1 MEVISEY
8 ENNDI
13 NNQNNQYLN
22 LKEYPF
28 QLITK
33 EQDKRELNYINNKD
47 KYDSDDNKNKE
58 NLRLDEKKKSTIINK
73 ENIRSDEEKKT
84 TLKSKDNIRLE
95 EERKNTTKK
104 NTIINNIMSPKQSQS
119 QQKSKNK
126 NHKNTNLDNLSPEI
140 YMRKK
145 MDYTEQNINPL
156 DIKIKRIEQ
165 ELQKQSEYDYKMTM
179 EQIKT
184 KLDNIKKN
192 KEQQKHIKN
201 EEEKLKEKL
210 KSMEEYR
217 ENIIKE
223 RAKKVLKKQNRE
235 NKAIKKNRTLNKSND
250 EINTQ
255 NSSNNNSNNNSINKY
270 CQTLETEDQRKLPII
285 NSVRDKYKIIQEKK
299 ELNEKEF
306 IQITEDNIK
315 SLEMEHKENLLYHN
329 KILSGKIRDHSKKYY
344 QRNEQ
349 YSKFR
354 IEKQLEKNEKFLQK
368 DIARSYNIK
377 LNILRDR
384 SEKSGRLKE
393 RIKKNLENFNEKKE
407 LLEQKEKKKIK
418 EYLKKMNKYKNSSKN
433 IISNKENRQKYS
445 NKQKANIKSAEK
457 EFERKYNDYLMRQ
470 QDLLNIVYDIQ
481 QVDYYKRKNIYQ
493 NILQKQSENEEKYQ
507 SFSQFLENIQ
517 KNNIMNKPDDVKLK
531 LYNKKVKEE
540 LEEKMRREE
549 ELNK

>member
-1 MEVISEY
+1 M
-8 ENNDI
+8 
-13 NNQNNQYLN
+13 
-22 LKEYPF
+22 
-28 QLITK
+28 
-33 EQDKRELNYINNKD
+33 
-47 KYDSDDNKNKE
+47 
-58 NLRLDEKKKSTIINK
+58 
-73 ENIRSDEEKKT
+73 
-84 TLKSKDNIRLE
+84 
-95 EERKNTTKK
+95 
-104 NTIINNIMSPKQSQS
+104 
-119 QQKSKNK
+119 
-126 NHKNTNLDNLSPEI
+126 
-140 YMRKK
+140 
-145 MDYTEQNINPL
+145 
-156 DIKIKRIEQ
+156 EQ

-192 KEQQKHIKN
+192 KQQQKHIKD

-210 KSMEEYR
+210 KAMEEYR
-217 ENIIKE
+217 EKIIKE
-223 RAKKVLKKQNRE
+223 RARKVLKKQNRV
-235 NKAIKKNRTLNKSND
+235 NKALKKNRTLNKSND
-250 EINTQ
+250 EINSQ
-255 NSSNNNSNNNSINKY
+255 NSNYNSNNNSIRKY
-270 CQTLETEDQRKLPII
+270 CQTLETDDQGKLPLI
-285 NSVRDKYKIIQEKK
+285 NSVQDRYRIIKEKK
-299 ELNEKEF
+299 DLNEKEF
-306 IQITEDNIK
+306 IQNTEDNIK

-329 KILSGKIRDHSKKYY
+329 KIVSGKIRDHSKKYY

-433 IISNKENRQKYS
+433 FISNKLDRQKFLNY
-445 NKQKANIKSAEK
+445 QKANFNSAEK

-481 QVDYYKRKNIYQ
+481 QEDDYNRKHIYQ
-493 NILQKQSENEEKYQ
+493 NILQKHSENEEKYK